1 VDPFFGSF
9 RFRGGGVLPG
19 HRDRGLRCGVGY
31 FDNWVHEMGGR
42 RDLGRTHLGATY
54 SICGYLGG
62 QGREVGRGIGEG
74 VVVRRWAG
82 LYIGPQ

>member
-1 VDPFFGSF
+1 MWVVCPCEVDPFFGSF

-31 FDNWVHEMGGR
+31 FDNWAHEMGEP
-42 RDLGRTHLGATY
+42 RDL
-54 SICGYLGG
+54 
-62 QGREVGRGIGEG
+62 EVGRGIGEG

-82 LYIGPQ
+82 LHIGLR